1 MDRKGNVRLAQ
12 NEFNRL
18 VDIMARLRAP
28 DGCPWDVEQT
38 HESLRQYLL
47 EETYEVLESI
57 DHKNYQ
63 ELKKELGDLLLQV
76 IFHAQIASEN
86 KLFDISN
93 VIQEINEKLIRRHPH
108 VFSTANIRTAAEQ
121 TINWEKVKKKEGKRS
136 VIDGVPLELPALAR
150 AARIQQKAATVGFDW
165 ENALQVWK
173 KVDEELQELK
183 GALAL
188 EQHEHISDEFG
199 DLLFS
204 LVNLARF
211 INVNPEDAL
220 RNTIKKFSSRFKQ
233 LEQILHSRGK
243 ELADCSLQEMD
254 AAWDEIKASEKK
266 S

>member
-1 MDRKGNVRLAQ
+1 MAK
-12 NEFNRL
+12 NEFDRL
-18 VDIMARLRAP
+18 VDIMARLRAQ
-28 DGCPWDVEQT
+28 DGCPWDLEQT

-57 DHKNYQ
+57 DHHNYQ

-86 KLFDISN
+86 KHFDISG

-121 TINWEKVKKKEGKRS
+121 TIHWEKVKKKEGKRS

-150 AARIQQKAATVGFDW
+150 AYRIQQKAATVGFDW
-165 ENALQVWK
+165 ENAHQVWEK
-173 KVDEELQELK
+173 ITEELQEFK
-183 GALAL
+183 NALATQQQ
-188 EQHEHISDEFG
+188 ETITDEFG

-211 INVNPEDAL
+211 IYINPEDAL
-220 RNTIKKFSSRFKQ
+220 RSTIIKFSRRFRQ
-233 LEQILHSRGK
+233 LEQTVHSRGK
-243 ELADCSLQEMD
+243 ELSECSLQEMD
-254 AAWDEIKASEKK
+254 AIWEEIKSTENNL
-266 S
+266 

>member
-1 MDRKGNVRLAQ
+1 
-12 NEFNRL
+12 
-18 VDIMARLRAP
+18 MARLRAP

-38 HESLRQYLL
+38 HETLRQYLL

-57 DHKNYQ
+57 DHKNYP

-86 KLFDISN
+86 KLFDISD

-121 TINWEKVKKKEGKRS
+121 TVNWEKVKKKEGKRS

-165 ENALQVWK
+165 ENARQVWK
-173 KVDEELQELK
+173 KVEEELQEFK
-183 GALAL
+183 CALTSDQPEAKF
-188 EQHEHISDEFG
+188 DEFG

-211 INVNPEDAL
+211 IDINPEDAL
-220 RNTIKKFSSRFKQ
+220 RHTIKKFSRRFHQ
-233 LEQILHSRGK
+233 MEEIIHARGQ
-243 ELADCSLQEMD
+243 ELSDCSLPEMD
-254 AAWDEIKASEKK
+254 AIWDEIKTSEKK
-266 S
+266 P